1 MAERTRFGNRLD
13 QCGQM
18 TVELAVC
25 IPVLLAVV
33 GVAINL
39 MVFLGDCARF
49 DRLAA
54 EAVRLEAASPG
65 LWQLWLPPPPRG
77 QSQGGSQSLLGS
89 CFASA
94 GLPVSAGAGISGT
107 VDGSTGTAGGEATGG
122 GQNVYQENNRRT
134 TFSLEPHHETY
145 VCSLN
150 YRPWGFG
157 DSFFGIRF
165 SGITHTRSYTI
176 DPFRPGVLL

>member
-1 MAERTRFGNRLD
+1 MRFGNRSG
-13 QCGQM
+13 QSGQM

-25 IPVLLAVV
+25 IPVLLAVM
-33 GVAINL
+33 GVAVNL

-54 EAVRLEAASPG
+54 EAVRVEAASPG
-65 LWQLWLPPPPRG
+65 YGRY
-77 QSQGGSQSLLGS
+77 STAARVDAVESLLSS
-89 CFASA
+89 CFAQQEHLSIRVQASA
-94 GLPVSAGAGISGT
+94 GTTGESTRDDQGEQQNNELGA
-107 VDGSTGTAGGEATGG
+107 A
-122 GQNVYQENNRRT
+122 
-134 TFSLEPHHETY
+134 FSLEPHHETY
-145 VCSLN
+145 ACTLSYL
-150 YRPWGFG
+150 PWGFG

>member
-1 MAERTRFGNRLD
+1 
-13 QCGQM
+13 M

-33 GVAINL
+33 GVALNL

-54 EAVRLEAASPG
+54 EAVRVEAASPG
-65 LWQLWLPPPPRG
+65 YGHYGTATRVDAVE
-77 QSQGGSQSLLGS
+77 SLLSS
-89 CFASA
+89 CFAQQEYLSIQVQASA
-94 GLPVSAGAGISGT
+94 
-107 VDGSTGTAGGEATGG
+107 GTAGELAGG
-122 GQNVYQENNRRT
+122 DFSELSGSERGA

-145 VCSLN
+145 VCTLT

>member
-1 MAERTRFGNRLD
+1 
-13 QCGQM
+13 M

-33 GVAINL
+33 GVAVNL

-54 EAVRLEAASPG
+54 ETVRVEATSPG
-65 LWQLWLPPPPRG
+65 YGNYGTAARVEAVE
-77 QSQGGSQSLLGS
+77 SLLSS
-89 CFASA
+89 CFAQREYLSIRVQSSA
-94 GLPVSAGAGISGT
+94 
-107 VDGSTGTAGGEATGG
+107 GTAGELAGDD
-122 GQNVYQENNRRT
+122 QNDLSGSERALG
-134 TFSLEPHHETY
+134 FSLEPHHETY
-145 VCSLN
+145 VCTLT

>member
-1 MAERTRFGNRLD
+1 MRTRFGNRLD

-65 LWQLWLPPPPRG
+65 Y
-77 QSQGGSQSLLGS
+77 GSYATAAKVKAVQSLLGS
-89 CFASA
+89 CFAQQEYLSVQVQASA
-94 GLPVSAGAGISGT
+94 GT
-107 VDGSTGTAGGEATGG
+107 VDGSTGTAGGEAPGG
-122 GQNVYQENNRRT
+122 GQNVHQENNQGT